1 MPPVNPNPN
10 PNPNPNASP
19 DLSPH
24 PSPELQA
31 PERVGATLSSY
42 MSHPL
47 ELVWPG
53 GSWASVR
60 QSAPAD
66 SARAPPP
73 PPPPPSVAQAAQ
85 AALPTVAL
93 NLTSAQAGGL
103 VESPNRP

>member
-1 MPPVNPNPN
+1 M
-10 PNPNPNASP
+10 
-19 DLSPH
+19 
-24 PSPELQA
+24 
-31 PERVGATLSSY
+31 GATLSSY

-60 QSAPAD
+60 QGVPAD
-66 SARAPPP
+66 SARAP

-103 VESPNRP
+103 VESPNPP

>member
-10 PNPNPNASP
+10 PNPNPSP
-19 DLSPH
+19 DLNPH
-24 PSPELQA
+24 PNPKLQA

-66 SARAPPP
+66 TARAPPP
-73 PPPPPSVAQAAQ
+73 PLPSVAQAAQAAQ

-103 VESPNRP
+103 VESPNPP